1 MKKLTA
7 EYQLGYYVGEYI
19 YSRFLPTLSTDIL
32 QTRTV
37 IKVSEE
43 DELEN
48 KRLYDEW
55 FKTSRFGSEWNG
67 VEFGNTDKWDLYQ
80 QHNKMLE
87 KKYLP
92 HKLRCHFNLLHIKK
106 EKQFKDGLINSLWNC
121 DLCYY
126 SLKPEDI
133 TIEHD
138 SDYTT
143 TTIIFK
149 L

>member
-19 YSRFLPTLSTDIL
+19 YSRFLPTLSTDLL
-32 QTRTV
+32 QTRNV

-55 FKTSRFGSEWNG
+55 FKTSRFGSEWNSH
-67 VEFGNTDKWDLYQ
+67 ENIEKWNLYQ

-87 KKYLP
+87 EKYLP
-92 HKLRCHFNLLHIKK
+92 HELKCYFGLLHIKK

-121 DLCYY
+121 DMCYY

>member
-19 YSRFLPTLSTDIL
+19 YSRFLPTLSTDLL
-32 QTRTV
+32 QTRNV

-48 KRLYDEW
+48 KRLCDEW
-55 FKTSRFGSEWNG
+55 SVDGWNG
-67 VEFGNTDKWDLYQ
+67 NWVEYY
-80 QHNKMLE
+80 QHNQMLE

-92 HKLRCHFNLLHIKK
+92 HELKCHFDLLHIKK
-106 EKQFKDGLINSLWNC
+106 EKQFKDGLINSLWGC
-121 DLCYY
+121 DMCYY
-126 SLKPEDI
+126 SLNPEDI
-133 TIEHD
+133 TIEQD
-138 SDYTT
+138 LDYTT

>member
-32 QTRTV
+32 QTRNV

-48 KRLYDEW
+48 KRLCDEW
-55 FKTSRFGSEWNG
+55 SVDGWTGNW
-67 VEFGNTDKWDLYQ
+67 VEYY

-92 HKLRCHFNLLHIKK
+92 HELRCHFDLLHIKK

-121 DLCYY
+121 DLCCY

-133 TIEHD
+133 IIEQD
-138 SDYTT
+138 LDYNT

>member
-32 QTRTV
+32 QTRNV
-37 IKVSEE
+37 IEVSEE

-48 KRLYDEW
+48 KRLFDKWIIDNDIE
-55 FKTSRFGSEWNG
+55 
-67 VEFGNTDKWDLYQ
+67 KWDLYH

-92 HKLRCHFNLLHIKK
+92 HKLRCHFGLLYIKK

-133 TIEHD
+133 IIEHD
-138 SDYTT
+138 LDFNT

>member
-32 QTRTV
+32 QTRNV
-37 IKVSEE
+37 IEVSEE

-48 KRLYDEW
+48 KRLFDKWIIDNDIE
-55 FKTSRFGSEWNG
+55 
-67 VEFGNTDKWDLYQ
+67 KWDLYH

-92 HKLRCHFNLLHIKK
+92 HELKCHFDLLHIKK
-106 EKQFKDGLINSLWNC
+106 EKIFKDGLINSLWNC
-121 DLCYY
+121 DLCCY

-133 TIEHD
+133 IIEHD
-138 SDYTT
+138 LDFNT

>member
-32 QTRTV
+32 QTRNV

-48 KRLYDEW
+48 KRLFDKWIIDNDIE
-55 FKTSRFGSEWNG
+55 
-67 VEFGNTDKWDLYQ
+67 KWDLYH
-80 QHNKMLE
+80 QHNQMLE

-92 HKLRCHFNLLHIKK
+92 HELKCHFDLLHIKK

-133 TIEHD
+133 TIEQD
-138 SDYTT
+138 LDYNT

>member
-19 YSRFLPTLSTDIL
+19 YSRFLPTLSTDLL
-32 QTRTV
+32 QTRNV

-43 DELEN
+43 NELEN
-48 KRLYDEW
+48 KRLCDEW
-55 FKTSRFGSEWNG
+55 LLDKCTE
-67 VEFGNTDKWDLYQ
+67 KWDLYY

-87 KKYLP
+87 KKYLL
-92 HKLRCHFNLLHIKK
+92 HELKCHFDLLHIKK

-133 TIEHD
+133 TIEQD
-138 SDYTT
+138 LDYNT